1 MTTRQDALYT
11 NSTLALNPRTG
22 QVQWYF
28 QHAPGET
35 LDLDIVYERVLVDA
49 DGERWLFT
57 IGKDG
62 ILWKLDRRTGALV
75 DLRETVYQDVF
86 ESIDRTTGELTYR
99 PDIRDAG
106 VGDRVPSC
114 PGALGGHNWQASAY
128 HPGAGAL
135 VIPLHQACN
144 FLTGRAVEFVEG
156 GGGEAGRAEFWEMP
170 GSNGNV
176 GKLAAYD
183 VRTMDE
189 LWSREQRA
197 AFLTSTLTTRPRLRR
212 RRRPLLPGVRRRDGR
227 GPVGDAPRR
236 RGARLPHHLR
246 GRRPA
251 IRRRPRRAGGRLSL
265 PHHADDP
272 GGVHPGGRQ
281 RALRVRPAGTTVT
294 VRDRPRNAGRLGLD
308 AEAHASVRIRCAR
321 YRRRRILRP
330 QSSEPFP
337 HASPHRLRNSLSGS
351 CSMREAASRIRTP
364 RRSAE

>member
-22 QVQWYF
+22 RVQWYF

-49 DGERWLFT
+49 DGEQWLFT

-106 VGDRVPSC
+106 IGDRVPSC

-135 VIPLHQACN
+135 VIPLHQACMY
-144 FLTGRAVEFVEG
+144 LTGRAVEFVEG
-156 GGGEAGRAEFWEMP
+156 SGGEAGRAEFWEMP

-183 VRTMDE
+183 VRTLEE
-189 LWSREQRA
+189 LWSHEQRA
-197 AFLTSTLTTRPRLRR
+197 AFLTSTLTTAGGLVFAGNADRYYRAFDI
-212 RRRPLLPGVRRRDGR
+212 RDGR
-227 GPVGDAPRR
+227 SSLADAPRR
-236 RGARLPHHLR
+236 RGARVPHHLR
-246 GRRPA
+246 GGRPA
-251 IRRRPRRAGGRLSL
+251 VPRRPRRAGGCVPV

-272 GGVHPGGRQ
+272 GGLHTGGWQ
-281 RALRVRPAGTTVT
+281 RALRVRPACT
-294 VRDRPRNAGRLGLD
+294 
-308 AEAHASVRIRCAR
+308 
-321 YRRRRILRP
+321 
-330 QSSEPFP
+330 
-337 HASPHRLRNSLSGS
+337 
-351 CSMREAASRIRTP
+351 
-364 RRSAE
+364 